1 MVKMANDKAAASE
14 NLRRTAVG
22 TSLRFERCENDVV
35 AIFSIL
41 P

>member
-1 MVKMANDKAAASE
+1 MVKMASDKAAASE
-14 NLRRTAVG
+14 SLRRTAVG
-22 TSLRFERCENDVV
+22 TSQGLSDARTPWV